1 MLVRYTHH
9 SGPITGNPAERSEM
23 KLPNLFEKDV
33 VPSPYT
39 AGQIIFEEGQDRD
52 FMYVIK
58 KGEVDIVIRGHVVET
73 VGEDGF
79 FGELALIDRAPRSA
93 AAIARTDCTLIK
105 IDERQFLYLVQET
118 PFFALIVMRTM
129 AGRIRRRNAQ
139 TIP

>member
-1 MLVRYTHH
+1 
-9 SGPITGNPAERSEM
+9 M
-23 KLPNLFEKDV
+23 KLPNLFEKDI
-33 VPSPYT
+33 VPSLYT

-52 FMYVIK
+52 FMYVVK

-79 FGELALIDRAPRSA
+79 FGELALIDRSPRSA

>member
-1 MLVRYTHH
+1 
-9 SGPITGNPAERSEM
+9 M
-23 KLPNLFEKDV
+23 KLPNLFEKDS
-33 VPSPYT
+33 VPIPYA
-39 AGQIIFEEGQDRD
+39 AGQIIFDEGQERD

-58 KGEVDIVIRGHVVET
+58 KGEVDILIRGHVVET

-93 AAIARTDCTLIK
+93 QAIAKSDCSLIR

-129 AGRIRRRNAQ
+129 AQRIRRRNTQ